1 MGPTN
6 QLKFKPKWQL
16 FLPLVWFR
24 GELFEMR
31 SPFTCVCSTI
41 TVQSCPIHSL
51 LLRCC
56 CGVEVKFRY
65 RMGCTN
71 ADHMH
76 VGRIIY
82 LLTVYLFSGISAFIV
97 CTLDSSWDQVVTER
111 ISHRTLSFYR
121 KQYTNETMIDIN
133 WNTYKIANTFL
144 LKYFYTKIAKYIL
157 KK

>member
-6 QLKFKPKWQL
+6 QLTFKPKWQL

-31 SPFTCVCSTI
+31 SPFTCVCSAI

-65 RMGCTN
+65 WMGCTN
-71 ADHMH
+71 ADHVH
-76 VGRIIY
+76 VGRLIY
-82 LLTVYLFSGISAFIV
+82 SVTVYLFSGISAFM
-97 CTLDSSWDQVVTER
+97 VVLWIHLEIKWRLNAPHHTW
-111 ISHRTLSFYR
+111 SFYR
-121 KQYTNETMIDIN
+121 KQYVYL
-133 WNTYKIANTFL
+133 WNNDRYKTEIHKNTLSGSNF
-144 LKYFYTKIAKYIL
+144 IL
-157 KK
+157 NSCKVNIKK